1 MSRVFVAV
9 LLAVLGVAML
19 TARPSTTV
27 DVLKPDAQLVA
38 LVEPIQV
45 SGEDAATLRAFCLEF
60 ADVLYRDSH
69 SRVIADTADFHDR
82 LQAASALMFQET
94 GINER
99 HPGLAVQINDILAE
113 WLGVRNDDGVAVVP
127 LDGETGSYRV
137 RAIQAFQAIAW
148 AAGG

>member
-19 TARPSTTV
+19 TVKQPTTV

-69 SRVIADTADFHDR
+69 SQVIADTADFRDR
-82 LQAASALMFQET
+82 LQTASALMFQET
-94 GINER
+94 GIDGR
-99 HPGLAVQINDILAE
+99 YPGLAGQINDILAK
-113 WLGVRNDDGVAVVP
+113 WMGVRNDDGVAVVP
-127 LDGETGSYRV
+127 LDGEAGSYRV
-137 RAIQAFQAIAW
+137 KAIQALQAIAW